1 MPSMTSEMDKQLGV
15 PLPRKLAPGERL
27 IGCDA
32 SVSDFWAWAYSD
44 LILNIDRAVFAE
56 FIVGCA
62 LDVTEG
68 TRRTWDCAD
77 HEYRGKKIEVKATGC
92 AQRFRV
98 GKKRSPPSFDI
109 AKRVCIPWGEPAA
122 EPDALADRYAD
133 CYVFCIHT
141 DKEAATTNALDLNH
155 WKFLVISK
163 EKLNREF
170 GDQKS
175 VACSVIR
182 KHCEETDFVGLKA
195 TVDACLTGH

>member
-1 MPSMTSEMDKQLGV
+1 
-15 PLPRKLAPGERL
+15 
-27 IGCDA
+27 
-32 SVSDFWAWAYSD
+32 
-44 LILNIDRAVFAE
+44 VFAE
-56 FIVGCA
+56 FIVGRA
-62 LDVTEG
+62 LG
-68 TRRTWDCAD
+68 IAYGMRRDWDYVD
-77 HEYRGKKIEVKATGC
+77 HEYGKKTIEVKATGL
-92 AQRFRV
+92 AQRWRQ
-98 GKKRSPPSFDI
+98 GKKRSAPSFDI
-109 AKRVCIPWGEPAA
+109 AKKIPVRWGEPDA
-122 EPDALADRYAD
+122 EEGVQAVRSAD

-141 DKEAATTNALDLNH
+141 DKEAATANALDLNH

>member
-1 MPSMTSEMDKQLGV
+1 MTGEIDIPPGV
-15 PLPRKLAPGERL
+15 TLPRKLAPSERL

-56 FIVGCA
+56 FIVGRA

-68 TRRTWDCAD
+68 TRRVWDCVD
-77 HEYRGKKIEVKATGC
+77 HKYKGKKIEVKATGC
-92 AQRFRV
+92 AQRWRQ

-109 AKRVCIPWGEPAA
+109 AKRVCVKWGEPAA
-122 EPDALADRYAD
+122 EDGAPAIRSAD

-141 DKEAATTNALDLNH
+141 DKEAATANALDLNH

-182 KHCEETDFVGLKA
+182 KHCEETDFKGLRKA
-195 TVDACLTGH
+195 VNACLAEH